1 MILKL
6 KNYITKIKRFLYDT
20 YKKVTGDAPKD
31 ELYDKFGN
39 KLDKIYRKL
48 ESDIPTEEAYG
59 KDRNKLKDYFAD
71 LVGSI
76 PTEQFK
82 NFMINQNGNKL
93 DGIYVKEDPENIPI
107 DIYNK
112 KGNKLGKYISALLR
126 QEGIDGYDKNGNKL
140 EGKFRK
146 YVTDGPVED
155 FMIQIEIN

>member
-1 MILKL
+1 MITK
-6 KNYITKIKRFLYDT
+6 KMTKKKITKIISKLQI
-20 YKKVTGDAPKD
+20 KKILQYQIMRLIIIKKD
-31 ELYDKFGN
+31 L
-39 KLDKIYRKL
+39 
-48 ESDIPTEEAYG
+48 
-59 KDRNKLKDYFAD
+59 FAD

-76 PTEQFK
+76 PTEQFN
-82 NFMINQNGNKL
+82 NFMINQNWKKL

-126 QEGIDGYDKNGNKL
+126 QEGIDGYDKNGNKF